1 MRRTTHPLTVM
12 SPSEPCIL
20 HLAADNSIV
29 TAHAWCTRHPQ
40 GGRQQHAAAAPGRVN
55 RAPPSTP

>member
-20 HLAADNSIV
+20 HLAADNSICD
-29 TAHAWCTRHPQ
+29 CTCM
-40 GGRQQHAAAAPGRVN
+40 VY
-55 RAPPSTP
+55 APPSRWQAAARGCSTWPCQQGPP